1 MRRILEITSPA
12 RLSVRHRQLVIA
24 RPEAPPAQVPLE
36 DIGMVIVDHP
46 AASYSQAVF
55 TGLAAH
61 GGALVL
67 CGPRHQPA
75 GTFLPLAGHA
85 LTTERQALQLTVA
98 KPLKKRLWKA
108 VVQAKIRQQGRVLEH
123 LTLRDAGLLEL
134 AKRVRSGDPDNL
146 EAQAAQRYWP
156 ALFGRDF
163 RRRRDGPPPNH
174 LLNYGYAV
182 LRAAMARA
190 LVGGGLLPTVGIH
203 HHRRDNPFCL
213 ADDLMEPFRPFVDLR
228 VARLAPAGGWPED
241 LDRDAKAAVL
251 GAFTEWV
258 PLGGLYRPLSLA
270 LHHSVSGL
278 VNSFAARRDA
288 LVLPGGL
295 PREEGDVPD
304 DQKGTGDED
313 GDEPVFLAH
322 DVGAG
327 AL

>member
-1 MRRILEITSPA
+1 M
-12 RLSVRHRQLVIA
+12 
-24 RPEAPPAQVPLE
+24 
-36 DIGMVIVDHP
+36 
-46 AASYSQAVF
+46 
-55 TGLAAH
+55 
-61 GGALVL
+61 
-67 CGPRHQPA
+67 
-75 GTFLPLAGHA
+75 
-85 LTTERQALQLTVA
+85 
-98 KPLKKRLWKA
+98 
-108 VVQAKIRQQGRVLEH
+108 
-123 LTLRDAGLLEL
+123 
-134 AKRVRSGDPDNL
+134 RSGDPDNL

-156 ALFGRDF
+156 AFFSRDF

-190 LVGGGLLPTVGIH
+190 LVGGGLLATVGIH

-241 LDRDAKAAVL
+241 LDREAKAAVL

-258 PLGGLYRPLSLA
+258 PMSGLYRPLSLA
-270 LHHSVSGL
+270 LHHSFSGL
-278 VNSFAARRDA
+278 VNSFAARWDA
-288 LVLPGGL
+288 LVLPSGL

-304 DQKGTGDED
+304 DQKSTGDED

-322 DVGAG
+322 DVGPG